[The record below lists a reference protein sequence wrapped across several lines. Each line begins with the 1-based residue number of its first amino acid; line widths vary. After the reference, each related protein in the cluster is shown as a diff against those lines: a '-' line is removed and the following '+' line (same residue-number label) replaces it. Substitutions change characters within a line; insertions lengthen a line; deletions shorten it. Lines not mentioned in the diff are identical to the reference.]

1 MKQQRSLEWE
11 FQNHGTYQK
20 YQELENKLAQ
30 IPAWEDRFEAVL
42 DELESLQEHNCQMEW
57 T

>member
-1 MKQQRSLEWE
+1 MDIRSRAALEQREKEVYKKKSNLEWE

-30 IPAWEDRFEAVL
+30 IPA
-42 DELESLQEHNCQMEW
+42 
-57 T
+57 